1 MSAPSNHWKL
11 GLFVVTGAS
20 LFLVLMVVLGASSLK
35 KESVSYETYFD
46 ESVQG
51 LDVGSPVKFR
61 GVTIGNVSAIDV
73 APDRRHVEVTSA
85 ITVSELV
92 ALKLADTSPKARL
105 LPFNRLRPVT
115 LAVPIDLRMQL
126 ESAGITGVKFLSI
139 DFFDVKDNPPP
150 NLPFPVRPN
159 YIPAASS
166 TMKNLE
172 DAVVK
177 AVNRFPEIVDQL
189 MLLTK
194 MVNHLLV
201 TIDDEKIP
209 QEAGKTLRQASH
221 LLATLES
228 ATKQADLGGLSAEAR
243 RAIGSTGGAIARL
256 DAILAKAGGEQGL
269 VASAQRATDSIGD
282 LAGGAKGVGDE
293 LQETLRGLREAADSI
308 QRLSDALDTDS
319 DMLLKGRAKG
329 RPR

>member
-1 MSAPSNHWKL
+1 
-11 GLFVVTGAS
+11 
-20 LFLVLMVVLGASSLK
+20 
-35 KESVSYETYFD
+35 
-46 ESVQG
+46 
-51 LDVGSPVKFR
+51 
-61 GVTIGNVSAIDV
+61 
-73 APDRRHVEVTSA
+73 
-85 ITVSELV
+85 
-92 ALKLADTSPKARL
+92 
-105 LPFNRLRPVT
+105 
-115 LAVPIDLRMQL
+115 MQL

-209 QEAGKTLRQASH
+209 QEAGKALRQASH

-228 ATKQADLGGLSAEAR
+228 TTRQADLGGLSAEAR
-243 RAIGSTGGAIARL
+243 RAIGSTGGAIAHL
-256 DAILAKAGGEQGL
+256 DAILAKAGGDQGL

-293 LQETLRGLREAADSI
+293 LQDTLRGLREAADSI